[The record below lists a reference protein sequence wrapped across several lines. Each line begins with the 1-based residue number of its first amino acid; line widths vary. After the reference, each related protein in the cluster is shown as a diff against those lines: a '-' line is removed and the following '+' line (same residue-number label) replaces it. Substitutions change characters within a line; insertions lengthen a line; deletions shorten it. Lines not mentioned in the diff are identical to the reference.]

1 MPYILMALGLLAL
14 ATGFAVW
21 QGGRGTKGEFSYLLV
36 LGTKVDGESPGKMLR
51 DRIDAAY
58 AYLSAHPDVTAI
70 VSGYRSGT
78 GRISEAECIRRE
90 LVAMGIDP
98 DRIYVEDQSTS
109 TYEPET
115 VAPAP
120 TDTNEPTD
128 TNAPTDTTEPYVPQ
142 PGAGERLPWADGS
155 KE

>member
-1 MPYILMALGLLAL
+1 MLLLLSLCLASCSLPFLGGGETAKATDEITE
-14 ATGFAVW
+14 ATGEA
-21 QGGRGTKGEFSYLLV
+21 TTE
-36 LGTKVDGESPGKMLR
+36 KVKKPINIK
-51 DRIDAAY
+51 
-58 AYLSAHPDVTAI
+58 
-70 VSGYRSGT
+70 
-78 GRISEAECIRRE
+78 
-90 LVAMGIDP
+90 
-98 DRIYVEDQSTS
+98 DQSTS

-115 VAPAP
+115 IAPAP